1 MPEPLLPGLPQGL
14 SYFASW
20 RDLVLASGGLL
31 ALVLLVVWWS
41 QQTRRWFRVVV
52 ATFLAA
58 FAFTFASIY
67 LFDVPPHF
75 AGCPVG
81 CPGWRGYPLPVA
93 LSTQTGQT
101 QIGMI
106 DFGLNLLLLWLLILV
121 ASLVVQVVARAL
133 GWEQR
138 NWRTRTLI
146 ILVLVVVPWALLPRF
161 LEPPQPTT
169 SGEELR
175 LINNARRAA
184 ESTYRLTGL
193 WVQRLALEDLRQLS
207 PNPLSEAAPSESEVR
222 SQVCLRGYT
231 YFYLPWRRYRI
242 NLEATGVTALG
253 LAELPLTGSCWDDQ

>member
-1 MPEPLLPGLPQGL
+1 M
-14 SYFASW
+14 
-20 RDLVLASGGLL
+20 LASGGLL

-121 ASLVVQVVARAL
+121 ASLVVQIMARAL

-138 NWRTRTLI
+138 N
-146 ILVLVVVPWALLPRF
+146 
-161 LEPPQPTT
+161 
-169 SGEELR
+169 
-175 LINNARRAA
+175 
-184 ESTYRLTGL
+184 
-193 WVQRLALEDLRQLS
+193 LALTNADH
-207 PNPLSEAAPSESEVR
+207 P
-222 SQVCLRGYT
+222 
-231 YFYLPWRRYRI
+231 
-242 NLEATGVTALG
+242 GVGGRALG
-253 LAELPLTGSCWDDQ
+253 LAAAVSGTAPADHER